1 MIALLLH
8 QLAWPS
14 MANISDLEELKRLE
28 RSTLEFRF
36 ANGYAVRVRLLVV
49 DPKSPAHELIYEV
62 IEVLDWGAMDPAM
75 VRLKAPQAAAVA
87 DLVSWKVLG

>member
-1 MIALLLH
+1 
-8 QLAWPS
+8 
-14 MANISDLEELKRLE
+14 
-28 RSTLEFRF
+28 
-36 ANGYAVRVRLLVV
+36 
-49 DPKSPAHELIYEV
+49 V